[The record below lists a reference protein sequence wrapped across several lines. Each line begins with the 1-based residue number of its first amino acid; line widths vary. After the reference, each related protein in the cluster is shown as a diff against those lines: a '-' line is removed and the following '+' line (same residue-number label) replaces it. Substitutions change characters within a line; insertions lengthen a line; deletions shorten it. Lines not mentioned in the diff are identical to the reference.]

1 MRKGWVLV
9 LTAVCCLSL
18 CGCAHWWEL
27 FPKNEATSEPA
38 PTAALPSAAITV
50 EGGSAE
56 SGDTVI
62 LPVTVN
68 ADAHL
73 VDADVFLHYDA
84 TRLEPVLQYDAATDS
99 ERYAEPG
106 IFTGTVRSEKLE
118 DGTVYVM
125 LATADDGTTAK
136 GTLFYVAFRLLSEQ
150 ADGATVTPEVPV
162 CHLRANGQDVDAVAE
177 GLLTLK
183 EGVLEVKIPTVTA
196 TATATKTAVS
206 ANAG

>member
-1 MRKGWVLV
+1 MRKLLALV
-9 LTAVCCLSL
+9 LIGGLCLSL
-18 CGCAHWWEL
+18 CGCTHWWEL
-27 FPKNEATSEPA
+27 FPKNEAASEPA

-73 VDADVFLHYDA
+73 VDADVFLHYDPP
-84 TRLEPVLQYDAATDS
+84 RLEPVLQYDAATDS

-118 DGTVYVM
+118 DGTVSVM
-125 LATADDGTTAK
+125 LAA
-136 GTLFYVAFRLLSEQ
+136 
-150 ADGATVTPEVPV
+150 
-162 CHLRANGQDVDAVAE
+162 AE
-177 GLLTLK
+177 AG
-183 EGVLEVKIPTVTA
+183 I
-196 TATATKTAVS
+196 S
-206 ANAG
+206 ANTSSLAV